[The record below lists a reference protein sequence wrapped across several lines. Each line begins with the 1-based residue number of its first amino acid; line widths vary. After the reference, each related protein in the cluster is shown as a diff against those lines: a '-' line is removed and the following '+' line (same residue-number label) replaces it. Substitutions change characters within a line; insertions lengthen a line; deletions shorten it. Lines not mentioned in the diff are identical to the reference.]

1 MVDSNEVHHW
11 RWIIW
16 GVGINYQALKPKLLS
31 FFLPIHHDE
40 SLWIHTKQLD
50 LGKHQAKPSSSSKG
64 MLQPSLF
71 LVRNTNL
78 SKKLTQLTLCK
89 NPWMV
94 HAGREDHGMF
104 DSSFGDS
111 IDLHLSWDPDRCF
124 RLGMSGQVECCGK
137 LCQGLEGLGL
147 SSKWPPQTSHQVINH
162 WDDALNSRHFFSLS
176 RGVVCKIAK
185 MLWRLGDFG
194 DFLQMLLR

>member
-71 LVRNTNL
+71 VQKTMDGLQEEKTTACLIQASGIPSIFTLVG
-78 SKKLTQLTLCK
+78 TLIAASASVCPVK
-89 NPWMV
+89 SNAAASCAKAWRDW
-94 HAGREDHGMF
+94 G
-104 DSSFGDS
+104 
-111 IDLHLSWDPDRCF
+111 F
-124 RLGMSGQVECCGK
+124 RQNGHK
-137 LCQGLEGLGL
+137 PHI
-147 SSKWPPQTSHQVINH
+147 KW
-162 WDDALNSRHFFSLS
+162 
-176 RGVVCKIAK
+176 
-185 MLWRLGDFG
+185 
-194 DFLQMLLR
+194 